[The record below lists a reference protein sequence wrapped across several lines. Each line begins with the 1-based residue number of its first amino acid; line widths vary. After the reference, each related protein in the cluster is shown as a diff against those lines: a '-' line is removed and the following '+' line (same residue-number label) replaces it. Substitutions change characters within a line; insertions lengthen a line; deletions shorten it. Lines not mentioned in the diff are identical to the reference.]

1 MYSCRVVWALMYAGV
16 KDVRMLDGGF
26 DLKTG
31 SNLMVRYQV
40 FQESHLKLSILIKI
54 ESTIANFWL
63 QQMMLKI
70 QLFTI
75 IQL

>member
-70 QLFTI
+70 QLLSI